1 MRHVP
6 RAHAREAG
14 SSTHAVAGDAHIVG
28 MTPQEAME
36 AYRRCIRGEDYDEE

>member
-1 MRHVP
+1 MAIDRDVS
-6 RAHAREAG
+6 ALEAREKVKR
-14 SSTHAVAGDAHIVG
+14 SIVG